1 MKYKQLK
8 EYLNSLNEDQLNQDV
23 IVVEKTDYS
32 PIVTH
37 IDSAFVVE
45 DGDTLSHEGLLDKV
59 VLYIPRLINK

>member
-8 EYLNSLNEDQLNQDV
+8 EYLNTLNEDKLDQEV

-32 PIVTH
+32 PLISN

-45 DGDTLSHEGLLDKV
+45 DGDTLSSEDLLDKV
-59 VLYIPRLINK
+59 VLYIPRLK